1 MDTQYRYMCHYFRLL
16 WPFSRKLTKFSYF
29 CKKAYKLTNVLLLY
43 IYIMKRCIYS
53 ILITTNERN
62 DWLVLPKQQ
71 IANFQTQAN
80 QSVWTTRWFRSFRI
94 FILCIWEVVSFLCF
108 GFQYM
113 KMSQNTVLTL
123 KWTLYLSFSQWKK
136 IIPIFGKVKIVH
148 KFTCTC
154 SVHILPALFLPT
166 IFCLFCLKTSDV
178 STHYKFLVSF

>member
-113 KMSQNTVLTL
+113 KMSWNS
-123 KWTLYLSFSQWKK
+123 LSQLWNEHLFNVFFYCGEKLCPFFAYIRIRLIQEY
-136 IIPIFGKVKIVH
+136 
-148 KFTCTC
+148 
-154 SVHILPALFLPT
+154 LFL
-166 IFCLFCLKTSDV
+166 FVEKQRWLF
-178 STHYKFLVSF
+178 